1 MNGARKGKRGITVAA
16 LVVVTTLLV
25 TGWLHWSRRQEVAAP
40 LSSPVPPAPHVAES
54 RFRNPR
60 DASSAPS
67 VSTDAPSA
75 DPVSELDA
83 CGLQKVRSGAA
94 GAEDFNS
101 VVIAATRETHD
112 RWKAALLD
120 SPDTRARATG
130 LLLQRSESLREDS
143 AVQAEESRDELVQLA
158 AGGSDPAVYA
168 IAVGLCQ
175 KELSNAVTAGACQ
188 RISLTEWA
196 RVDPSN
202 AVPWIAVAQAAR
214 ARGDLQAEAAAFARG
229 AEARQMHYSGESM
242 LQSGLT
248 EVPRDA
254 TPAEKASLSVELIG
268 YEAAFIGPELS
279 EVMRYCSVAAVKQ
292 TNIREECNA
301 VAELLVGPE
310 TSLLYFSL
318 GIRLGERVGWPPQQ
332 VQQLSAEK
340 EALFQLEAGN
350 TLVPSSCDGVARI
363 NTFIDDRVRLGEIAA
378 LRELRD
384 QHEPSAQPV
393 SP

>member
-1 MNGARKGKRGITVAA
+1 MSGGRKGKWGIAVAA

-25 TGWLHWSRRQEVAAP
+25 IGWLHRSQRQEIAAY
-40 LSSPVPPAPHVAES
+40 LSSPASPAPHVAES

-60 DASSAPS
+60 GASSAPT
-67 VSTDAPSA
+67 VSTDAPSV
-75 DPVSELDA
+75 DPVSEVEA
-83 CGLQKVRSGAA
+83 CGLQKVRSGGA
-94 GAEDFNS
+94 GAEDVNS
-101 VVIAATRETHD
+101 VVIVATRETHD

-120 SPDTRARATG
+120 SPDNRARAVG
-130 LLLQRSESLREDS
+130 LLLQRFESLGEGS
-143 AVQAEESRDELVQLA
+143 ALQAEEARDELVQLA
-158 AGGSDPAVYA
+158 AGGSDPTVYA

-175 KELSNAVTAGACQ
+175 KEQSDAVTAGACQ

-229 AEARQMHYSGESM
+229 AEARKMHNSGESM
-242 LQSGLT
+242 LRSGLT
-248 EVPRDA
+248 EVPRDV
-254 TPAEKASLSVELIG
+254 TPAEKASLSVALIG
-268 YEAAFIGPELS
+268 YEAAFIGPELT

-292 TNIREECNA
+292 TAVREECNA
-301 VAELLVGPE
+301 VANLLVGPE
-310 TSLLYFSL
+310 TTLLYFSL
-318 GIRLGERVGWPPQQ
+318 GIRLGERVGWPAER

-350 TLVPSSCDGVARI
+350 TLVPSSCEAISRI
-363 NTFIDDRVRLGEIAA
+363 NTFINDRVRLGEIAA

-384 QHEPSAQPV
+384 QSPSPPAR
-393 SP
+393 